1 MSVGA
6 DTKGERTRARL
17 LEVAVRRFAA
27 EGFRRTSVAA
37 VARDAGVTPAA
48 VYAYFPSKEG
58 LFEAAVDADAAGLI
72 LESLEELEPAGGA
85 LALAWPQLIGTLLTG
100 LDRHPLA
107 RRVLGG
113 HEREAL
119 SRLLNLPALSDLR
132 AVLAASL
139 AADQEAGRTRDDV
152 DPGLLALGLET
163 IVLSLLMSILVV
175 GEIDPAR
182 QAGVIA
188 VMGAA
193 LEPPG
198 SESGDWGQ
206 RP

>member
-1 MSVGA
+1 VSVAA

-17 LEVAVRRFAA
+17 LDAAVRRFAA
-27 EGFRRTSVAA
+27 DGFRRTSVAA
-37 VARDAGVTPAA
+37 VARDAEVTPAA

-58 LFEAAVDADAAGLI
+58 LFEAAVDTDAAALI
-72 LESLEELEPAGGA
+72 LETLEELEPAGGA
-85 LALAWPQLIGTLLTG
+85 LDEAWPQLIGTLLAG
-100 LDRHPLA
+100 LDHHPLA
-107 RRVLGG
+107 RRVLAG

-119 SRLLNLPALSDLR
+119 PRLLGLPALADLR

-139 AADQEAGRTRDDV
+139 AADQEKGVVRADV
-152 DPGLLALGLET
+152 DPGVLALGLES

-175 GEIDPAR
+175 GDIDPER

-193 LEPPG
+193 LSPPPA
-198 SESGDWGQ
+198 D
-206 RP
+206 